1 MTKPEM
7 VALISQEASISKKA
21 ATNALDAIVKTI
33 HSSLKS
39 KEGRIRISSLGTFR
53 VLSINARKGVNP
65 RTGKKMTIPAMKV
78 PRFSAAKALKQ
89 AIKNGK

>member
-39 KEGRIRISSLGTFR
+39 KEGRIRISSLGTFQCSASTR
-53 VLSINARKGVNP
+53 ARASIRAPGR
-65 RTGKKMTIPAMKV
+65 R
-78 PRFSAAKALKQ
+78 
-89 AIKNGK
+89 

>member
-21 ATNALDAIVKTI
+21 AANALHAIVNTI
-33 HSSLKS
+33 HSSLKG
-39 KEGRIRISSLGTFR
+39 KDGRIRISSLGTFR

-65 RTGKKMTIPAMKV
+65 RTGKKMTIPAMRV
-78 PRFSAAKALKQ
+78 PRFSAAKALKE
-89 AIKNGK
+89 AVKRSK